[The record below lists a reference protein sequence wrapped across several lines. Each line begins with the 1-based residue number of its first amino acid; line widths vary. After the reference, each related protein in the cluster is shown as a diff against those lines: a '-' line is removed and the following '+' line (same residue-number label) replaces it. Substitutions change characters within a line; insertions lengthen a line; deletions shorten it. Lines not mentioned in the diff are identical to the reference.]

1 MGSDNRGVAQQAEH
15 QTHNLGVVRSS
26 RTPATRQDIDR
37 LLAGRAEAR
46 AKGLWVVADCYRD
59 DLIDMGVR
67 VIDTPDGQV
76 AEGGGTEYELRIRD
90 KQISWLHDEVKHLA
104 EKWASTV
111 KLYTERER
119 VAHERITAQQDELLR
134 LKYGS

>member
-1 MGSDNRGVAQQAEH
+1 M
-15 QTHNLGVVRSS
+15 
-26 RTPATRQDIDR
+26 TRQEIDE
-37 LLAGRAEAR
+37 LLARRAVAR
-46 AKGLWVVADCYRD
+46 LNGLWVASDKLRD
-59 DLIDMGVR
+59 DLIDLGVR
-67 VIDTPDGQV
+67 VIDTPDGQI